1 MSDEEKREVRA
12 VLNSE
17 RFCDS
22 SPRAV
27 YATLLDEEGIYLCHW
42 RTMYR
47 VLEEHDEVHE
57 RRRQGRQPKRA
68 KPELRATGP
77 NTVWCWDNTRLRGYG
92 SFYYLY
98 TIIDVFS
105 RYVTGWMIA
114 KRESAELAEKL
125 IAETCTKQGIEEDQ
139 LILHSDRG
147 SAMRS

>member
-1 MSDEEKREVRA
+1 LSVEEKQEVRA

-47 VLEEHDEVHE
+47 VLEEHDEVRE

-77 NTVWCWDNTRLRGYG
+77 NEVWSWDIMLWATFFGQNK
-92 SFYYLY
+92 
-98 TIIDVFS
+98 
-105 RYVTGWMIA
+105 A
-114 KRESAELAEKL
+114 
-125 IAETCTKQGIEEDQ
+125 
-139 LILHSDRG
+139 DRG
-147 SAMRS
+147 RIEWRACRAERRSVTVVEGPGGAGESVRC